1 MPIDSHKV
9 GMRMDGL
16 ADVDRVASHLHGE
29 ADLADQVARM
39 GADDAAAEQAVIGLI
54 EQQFGESLVA
64 PVGDRATRC
73 GPRKHGLAVLDA
85 LRLAL
90 LLGHAR
96 PRDLRIGVSDRRDLA
111 CLEHAV
117 LASRGFRRDMCLVH
131 GLVRQHRLADDVAD
145 GKDVRHVGAHLLV
158 DCDEAAVAHRDARLL
173 GVDLSCRSDC
183 GPTATITMS

>member
-1 MPIDSHKV
+1 RAVRRPDPRTQVAAASRYFLVLLLLRRQIGTYAFEQFGRHADRFAQC
-9 GMRMDGL
+9 GMRVDGL
-16 ADVDRVASHLHGE
+16 ADVDRIASHLHGE

-96 PRDLRIGVSDRRDLA
+96 P
-111 CLEHAV
+111 
-117 LASRGFRRDMCLVH
+117 
-131 GLVRQHRLADDVAD
+131 
-145 GKDVRHVGAHLLV
+145 
-158 DCDEAAVAHRDARLL
+158 
-173 GVDLSCRSDC
+173 
-183 GPTATITMS
+183 